1 MVWWCATSRSRVRP
15 KPHCTGLAAEALG
28 LEDCIG
34 TLRPG
39 MLADIIVVDG
49 DPLADMAAMQRIH
62 MVIKDGEIRVR
73 DGALL

>member
-1 MVWWCATSRSRVRP
+1 MRP

-49 DPLADMAAMQRIH
+49 DPLTDMAAMQRFH
-62 MVIKDGEIRVR
+62 MGVKDGEIRGR